1 MKDNDK
7 IKLIVSI
14 MVGMCLGSILGIIVY
29 NIFTKI

>member
-1 MKDNDK
+1 MNNDK

-14 MVGMCLGSILGIIVY
+14 MVGMALGSILGVIVY